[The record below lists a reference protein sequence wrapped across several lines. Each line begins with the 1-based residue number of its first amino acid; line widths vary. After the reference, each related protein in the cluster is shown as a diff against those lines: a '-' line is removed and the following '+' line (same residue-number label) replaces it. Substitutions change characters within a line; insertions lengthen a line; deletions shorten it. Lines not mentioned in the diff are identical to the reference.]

1 MTLQI
6 CIACI
11 IFLLLLVM
19 FLSYKLY
26 TFSIIILNIESAI
39 ERSLDILQ
47 ERYSKMTEIVEK
59 PVFFD
64 SVEIRQVISDIK
76 ASREAVLLIANI
88 LTSDAEL
95 TNENEKED
103 EKSTYDN

>member
-11 IFLLLLVM
+11 IFLFLLVM

-26 TFSIIILNIESAI
+26 SFSMLILNIESAI
-39 ERSLDILQ
+39 ERSLDILD
-47 ERYSKMTEIVEK
+47 ERYSRMSVIAEK

-64 SVEIRQVISDIK
+64 SVEIRQVIADIK
-76 ASREAVLLIANI
+76 ACREAVLLIANI

-95 TNENEKED
+95 IDENEKED
-103 EKSTYDN
+103 EESI